1 MSGRRAWLLGLLML
15 ALPCYAG
22 LGADI
27 VQRNGAE
34 LPLSTRLSEADGSTR
49 SLRDI
54 LGPRPALLMF
64 GYYHCRN
71 LCDTALDA
79 LARAVQTAGLRPGD
93 DADIL
98 FLSIDPQETPA
109 DAAAKQGLYAR
120 AFAAAQP
127 QRWHFLCGTPAA
139 IAALTQA
146 AGFDYRR
153 DPRSGEYI
161 HAAGLAVLAPGGR
174 ISSYLPGVAIDP
186 GALRT
191 AVALA
196 AHGRIGSL
204 AERVLVL
211 CSHLGSNGSARS
223 RGILR
228 LMQVLSLASLLGLGV
243 WMFSRRASGGGHAR
257 H

>member
-1 MSGRRAWLLGLLML
+1 MRACRAWLLGLLAL
-15 ALPCYAG
+15 ALPCRAD
-22 LGADI
+22 LGAGI
-27 VQRNGAE
+27 VQRNGAS
-34 LPLSTRLSEADGSTR
+34 LPLSAVLNEADGSAR
-49 SLRDI
+49 PLRDI

-71 LCDTALDA
+71 LCGTALDA
-79 LARAVQTAGLRPGD
+79 LARAVQTARLGPGD

-98 FLSIDPQETPA
+98 FLSIDPRETAA
-109 DAAAKQGLYAR
+109 DAAAKQELYAR
-120 AFAAAQP
+120 AFAAARP
-127 QRWHFLCGTPAA
+127 QRWHFLSGSPAA
-139 IAALTQA
+139 IAAVAQA

-161 HAAGLAVLAPGGR
+161 HAAGLVVLAPGGR

-196 AHGRIGSL
+196 AHGRIGAL

-211 CSHLGSNGSARS
+211 CSHLGSNGSRRS
-223 RGILR
+223 RGVLE
-228 LMQVLSLASLLGLGV
+228 LVQALSLAGLLGLGL
-243 WMFSRRASGGGHAR
+243 WMWSRRASGGGHAR
-257 H
+257 R